1 MKHLL
6 IIFSLLL
13 TSVSWSKDVDY
24 NDLVKRDGL
33 YYEKFTNEPFTG
45 KTTGRI
51 QNNYMNGK
59 FEGEWIEYHENGQL
73 KIKRNYKDGKLEGK
87 SLWYHKNGQLESKG
101 NFKDDEKE
109 GEWLHYRSNGKL
121 WRKYY
126 YKDGKKDGRWT
137 WYDTYGNVVR
147 TELY

>member
-6 IIFSLLL
+6 IIFTLLL
-13 TSVSWSKDVDY
+13 SSFSWSKDVDY
-24 NDLVKRDGL
+24 NDLVKRNGL

-51 QNNYMNGK
+51 QKNYINGK
-59 FEGEWIEYHENGQL
+59 FEGEWLEYYDNGQL
-73 KIKRNYKDGKLEGK
+73 KIKRNYKDGILEGE

-109 GEWLHYRSNGKL
+109 GEWLHYRRDGKL

-126 YKDGKKDGRWT
+126 YKEGKKDGKWT
-137 WYDTYGNVVR
+137 WYDTFGNVVK
-147 TELY
+147 TEIY

>member
-1 MKHLL
+1 MKYLL

-13 TSVSWSKDVDY
+13 TAVSWSKDVDY
-24 NDLVKRDGL
+24 NDLVKRNGL
-33 YYEKFTNEPFTG
+33 YYKKFTNEPFTG

-51 QNNYMNGK
+51 QKNYINGK
-59 FEGEWIEYHENGQL
+59 FEGEWLEYHENGQL
-73 KIKRNYKDGKLEGK
+73 KIKRNYKDGKLEGQ

-109 GEWLHYRSNGKL
+109 GEWLHYRRDGKL

-126 YKDGKKDGRWT
+126 YKKGKKDGKWT
-137 WYDTYGNVVR
+137 WYDTYGNVVK
-147 TELY
+147 TEIY

>member
-1 MKHLL
+1 MKHLF

-13 TSVSWSKDVDY
+13 TSVSWSKDVDW
-24 NDLVKRDGL
+24 NDLIKRDGL
-33 YYEKFTNEPFTG
+33 WYEKFTNEPFTG

-59 FEGEWIEYHENGQL
+59 FEGEWLEYHENGQL
-73 KIKRNYKDGKLEGK
+73 KIKRNYKDGKLEGE

-109 GEWLHYRSNGKL
+109 GEWLHYRRNGKL

-126 YKDGKKDGRWT
+126 YKEGKKDGKWT
-137 WYDTYGNVVR
+137 WYDIYGNLVK

>member
-6 IIFSLLL
+6 IIFTLLL
-13 TSVSWSKDVDY
+13 TSFSWSKDVDY
-24 NDLVKRDGL
+24 NDLVKRNGL

-51 QNNYMNGK
+51 QKNYINGK
-59 FEGEWIEYHENGQL
+59 FEGEWLEYYDNGQL
-73 KIKRNYKDGKLEGK
+73 KIKRNYKDGILEGE

-109 GEWLHYRSNGKL
+109 GEWLHYRRDGKL

-126 YKDGKKDGRWT
+126 YKEGKKDGKWT
-137 WYDTYGNVVR
+137 WYDTFGNVVK
-147 TELY
+147 TEIY

>member
-13 TSVSWSKDVDY
+13 ISVTWSKDVDY

-33 YYEKFTNEPFTG
+33 YYEKLTNEPYTG

-51 QNNYMNGK
+51 QKNYINGK
-59 FEGEWIEYHENGQL
+59 FEGEWLEYHENGQL
-73 KIKRNYKDGKLEGK
+73 KIKRNYKDGKLEGE
-87 SLWYHKNGQLESKG
+87 SLWYHKNDQLESKG
-101 NFKDDEKE
+101 NYKDNEKE
-109 GEWLHYRSNGKL
+109 GKWLHYRSNGKL

-126 YKDGKKDGRWT
+126 YKEGKKNGIWT
-137 WYDTYGNVVR
+137 WYDMYGNLVR
-147 TELY
+147 TEIY